1 MLTLGHI
8 AKKPMTLAKTGTET
22 LTQEEWNELVA
33 LKEAISYAP
42 QTVSAEKMEK
52 FAELMVRS
60 LEGKCDPPP
69 PKNWRGSSL
78 SE

>member
-1 MLTLGHI
+1 
-8 AKKPMTLAKTGTET
+8 MTLAKTGTEN
-22 LTQEEWNELVA
+22 LTQEEWDELVA

-52 FAELMVRS
+52 FAELMVRT